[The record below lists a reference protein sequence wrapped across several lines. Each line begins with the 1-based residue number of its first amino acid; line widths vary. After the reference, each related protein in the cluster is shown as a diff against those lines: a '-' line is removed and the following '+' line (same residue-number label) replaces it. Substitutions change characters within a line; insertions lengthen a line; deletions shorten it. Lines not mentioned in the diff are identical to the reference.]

1 MMTAQCPDQLINHYP
16 PVDFA
21 ELSLYRIYNGDIAG
35 DLSNETYPLQNSSD
49 KTKHGRFSACW
60 KGFTRTY
67 ELAADGRLS
76 LTGFEY
82 PFTDNKGDTTSELLA
97 GDFWLELRDEFFG
110 PRTHVP
116 FVDGIIIHDKAQ
128 WVVEDHTPRPAPPVG
143 FLRRCNPLYWLGRI
157 IKW

>member
-1 MMTAQCPDQLINHYP
+1 MTAQCPDQLINHYP

-82 PFTDNKGDTTSELLA
+82 PFTDNKGDTTSESIA

-110 PRTHVP
+110 
-116 FVDGIIIHDKAQ
+116 Q
-128 WVVEDHTPRPAPPVG
+128 EHTSLLWTA
-143 FLRRCNPLYWLGRI
+143 LLSTIRRNGLLKTILPGLHHR
-157 IKW
+157 